1 MTDLQERNPEFIRA
15 EQFVRFTDVSVFLT
29 GKAGTG
35 KTTFLRHIIEVSD
48 KNIVVAAPTGVA
60 AMNAGGVTLHSLFQL
75 PFGVFIPV
83 VGMPPTN
90 PRCDWRNPRTFFQ
103 KMRMSK
109 AKRDLLKKM
118 ELLIIDE
125 VSMVR
130 VDMLDA
136 IDFVLRSVRKRKNEA
151 FGGVQLLLVGDLR
164 QLAPV
169 ARDEEWEVLRNYYDS
184 PYFFDAHV
192 FKKMNWARIELQKV
206 YRQSDEKFVGLLNRL
221 RNNQMSQ
228 EDFELLDRKYIPDFV
243 APIDDS
249 YITLCS
255 HNYKADQIN
264 NSALN
269 ALPGRVYTFK
279 ASVKDDFPEYMYPAD
294 LELKLKI
301 GAQVMFIRNDV
312 GENRQFY
319 NGKIG
324 YLHEVLEDSFVIEF
338 PDENRRVGVSKQV
351 WENKRYIVDSQT
363 NEITEEEL
371 GSFSQYPLRLSW
383 AVTIHKSQGLTF
395 ERAIIDAGDSFAPGQ
410 VYVALSRLTSLDGLI
425 LRSKIPPARIT
436 TDASV
441 TSFLDYFP
449 DENTLNQ
456 LFESSKD
463 LYLRKIFVSAFALD
477 ELQFDWKMLIQ
488 DIPSKKMKNKEKML
502 EQGLVIQKT
511 IDEVAEISRKFLVF
525 LNERWPVGHLPS
537 GYVMKR
543 SQDAIDFFSE
553 AIANKI
559 LQPMSHMIGEASTK
573 SSRTD
578 IFDIFNL
585 FEEKAFR
592 MEKLQRILIAL
603 SETSNIEDVLVD
615 NSTER
620 PVYTLMDDIL
630 KDSSKSKSSET
641 NSSANDS
648 DSIQKTK
655 KPNPVKGETYNITF
669 NMLMSGMGV
678 AEIAVERNLAPS
690 TIEGH
695 ISRLVLDG
703 RVEKHLLIDDETE
716 TLVLQAIENIEE
728 PSMQKLREALS
739 DRVSYAQIR
748 YVLSVWEEQ
757 NSTTTVSTQNA

>member
-1 MTDLQERNPEFIRA
+1 
-15 EQFVRFTDVSVFLT
+15 
-29 GKAGTG
+29 
-35 KTTFLRHIIEVSD
+35 
-48 KNIVVAAPTGVA
+48 
-60 AMNAGGVTLHSLFQL
+60 
-75 PFGVFIPV
+75 
-83 VGMPPTN
+83 
-90 PRCDWRNPRTFFQ
+90 
-103 KMRMSK
+103 
-109 AKRDLLKKM
+109 
-118 ELLIIDE
+118 
-125 VSMVR
+125 
-130 VDMLDA
+130 
-136 IDFVLRSVRKRKNEA
+136 
-151 FGGVQLLLVGDLR
+151 
-164 QLAPV
+164 
-169 ARDEEWEVLRNYYDS
+169 
-184 PYFFDAHV
+184 
-192 FKKMNWARIELQKV
+192 
-206 YRQSDEKFVGLLNRL
+206 
-221 RNNQMSQ
+221 
-228 EDFELLDRKYIPDFV
+228 
-243 APIDDS
+243 
-249 YITLCS
+249 
-255 HNYKADQIN
+255 
-264 NSALN
+264 
-269 ALPGRVYTFK
+269 
-279 ASVKDDFPEYMYPAD
+279 
-294 LELKLKI
+294 
-301 GAQVMFIRNDV
+301 
-312 GENRQFY
+312 
-319 NGKIG
+319 
-324 YLHEVLEDSFVIEF
+324 
-338 PDENRRVGVSKQV
+338 
-351 WENKRYIVDSQT
+351 
-363 NEITEEEL
+363 
-371 GSFSQYPLRLSW
+371 
-383 AVTIHKSQGLTF
+383 
-395 ERAIIDAGDSFAPGQ
+395 
-410 VYVALSRLTSLDGLI
+410 
-425 LRSKIPPARIT
+425 
-436 TDASV
+436 
-441 TSFLDYFP
+441 
-449 DENTLNQ
+449 
-456 LFESSKD
+456 
-463 LYLRKIFVSAFALD
+463 
-477 ELQFDWKMLIQ
+477 
-488 DIPSKKMKNKEKML
+488 MKNKEKML

-655 KPNPVKGETYNITF
+655 KPKPVKGETYNITF